1 LVLLLSEVAAE
12 GRGIEVVLPLGVTAK
27 SDGKLINQG
36 IWQEKRRE
44 AEFRFRQFFRDR
56 RAVGKQ
62 GGISEPQSVCV
73 TLKFSEARPYFFPA
87 TTRRLKGK
95 MDAA

>member
-36 IWQEKRRE
+36 IRQEKRRE
-44 AEFRFRQFFRDR
+44 AEFRF
-56 RAVGKQ
+56 
-62 GGISEPQSVCV
+62 
-73 TLKFSEARPYFFPA
+73 
-87 TTRRLKGK
+87 
-95 MDAA
+95 